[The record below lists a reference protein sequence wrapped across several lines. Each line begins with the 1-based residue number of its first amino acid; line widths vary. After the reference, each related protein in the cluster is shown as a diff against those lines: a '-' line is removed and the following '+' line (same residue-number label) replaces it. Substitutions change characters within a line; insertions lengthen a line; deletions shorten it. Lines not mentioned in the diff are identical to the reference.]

1 MGTATLILGES
12 GTGKSTSLRNL
23 KPEETLLI
31 QTVRKPLPFRSAAW
45 KQWDKANTKTSIYVS
60 DSWQHIIKAIESAS
74 TYGKK
79 IVVVDDFQYLMAN
92 EFMRRS
98 EEKSFDKFTEI
109 GSHAWNVI
117 NTAISKTPD
126 DLRVYFLSHTEETQ
140 IGKVKMKTIGKM
152 LDEKITV
159 EGMFT
164 IVLKTLVKDGQYFF
178 TTQNSGFD
186 TVKSPMG
193 LFDSLEIE
201 NDLDAVDNTI
211 CEYYGLET
219 HTPETQT
226 EEATA

>member
-1 MGTATLILGES
+1 MGTVTLILGES

-31 QTVRKPLPFRSAAW
+31 QTIRKPLPFRSTAW
-45 KQWDKANTKTSIYVS
+45 KPWNKSDTKTSVFVS
-60 DSWQHIIKAIESAS
+60 DNWQHIIKAIELAAN
-74 TYGKK
+74 YGKK
-79 IVVVDDFQYLMAN
+79 IVVIDDFQYLMAN

-109 GSHAWNVI
+109 GSHTWNVI

-126 DLRVYFLSHTEETQ
+126 DLRIYFLSHTEETQ
-140 IGKVKMKTIGKM
+140 VGKVKMKTIGKM

-164 IVLKTLVKDGQYFF
+164 IVLKTLVRDGQYLF
-178 TTQNSGFD
+178 TTQNNGFD

-201 NDLDAVDNTI
+201 NDLNVVDNAI
-211 CEYYGLET
+211 CEYYGLEN
-219 HTPETQT
+219 HT
-226 EEATA
+226 EEAAA